1 MSRKIQQLS
10 IFIIFF
16 LIGCA
21 SQGPLTGGPA
31 DEKGP
36 TLITV
41 QPANASLNITQ
52 DQKITLTFDELLDP
66 VSIPASIQI
75 EFDQDYKLKIL
86 GRKLIIYPEKIW
98 TEDGIVRIN
107 ISRNIRDYQK
117 NMMSEPIQ
125 LIYSTG
131 SKIPSGAIIGEIV
144 GYNPKKLIELGLY
157 KWPLT
162 DSSTFIQKVE
172 ADEKG
177 QFQFSSIDYGKYSIA
192 AVEGMLTNISKQIE
206 KKNYALLTSDY
217 WSFPL

>member
-1 MSRKIQQLS
+1 MSREIQQLS
-10 IFIIFF
+10 IFVFLF

-21 SQGPLTGGPA
+21 SQGTLTGGLA

-41 QPANASLNITQ
+41 QPVNESLNITQ

-75 EFDQDYKLKIL
+75 EFDLDYKLKIR
-86 GRKLIIYPEKIW
+86 GQKLIIYPEKIW
-98 TEDGIVRIN
+98 PEDSIVRIN

-131 SKIPSGAIIGEIV
+131 SKIPSGAIIGKIV
-144 GYNPKKLIELGLY
+144 GYNPKKLIELGIY

-192 AVEGMLTNISKQIE
+192 AVEGKLKDISKQI
-206 KKNYALLTSDY
+206 
-217 WSFPL
+217 